1 MSSSKPVRVLRT
13 TTLLLLV
20 ASLSGCASSSLFGR
34 RVMSEHECMTR
45 VMYFESNRSS
55 PEGMLA
61 VGTVVMNR
69 VESKQYP
76 NSVCAVVGQ
85 KSQFAP
91 GVLTREMGKGSR
103 LAAQMATKVLKGGRH
118 SYVRDAKFFHTAGM
132 TFPYTN
138 MHYLVEAGGNV
149 FYEKRKN
156 ARRKSDPAFVN
167 PPGLEAANRAAR
179 VMLMG
184 YQTTPAQGGYA
195 SAPVE
200 AIQARAPQRLAPVA
214 PRQPQAVP
222 LPATPPAGEDS
233 YAASAPPS
241 AGDAMMEPI
250 SLDDVIAANG
260 GF

>member
-1 MSSSKPVRVLRT
+1 MT
-13 TTLLLLV
+13 
-20 ASLSGCASSSLFGR
+20 A
-34 RVMSEHECMTR
+34 HECMTR

-69 VESKQYP
+69 VKSDKYP

-85 KSQFAP
+85 KNQFAP
-91 GVLTREMGKGSR
+91 GVLSREMGKGSR
-103 LAAQMATKVLKGGRH
+103 LAASMATKVLNGGRH
-118 SYVRDAKFFHTAGM
+118 RYVGNAKFFHTAGM

-149 FYEKRKN
+149 FYEKRKD

-179 VMLMG
+179 VMLLA
-184 YQTTPAQGGYA
+184 YKTAPTQNIDSSAPAQ
-195 SAPVE
+195 
-200 AIQARAPQRLAPVA
+200 AIHAQVPSLKA
-214 PRQPQAVP
+214 PRSQPDPRALPVP
-222 LPATPPAGEDS
+222 TEPPYAE
-233 YAASAPPS
+233 AASTVSAERPKS
-241 AGDAMMEPI
+241 AGHAMLQPI
-250 SLDDVIAANG
+250 SIDDVIAANG

>member
-1 MSSSKPVRVLRT
+1 MLPSLSAPLLRKSA
-13 TTLLLLV
+13 LLMLA
-20 ASLSGCASSSLFGR
+20 ASLTGCGSTSWMGR

-85 KSQFAP
+85 KNQFAP
-91 GVLTREMGKGSR
+91 GVLSREMGKGSR

-184 YQTTPAQGGYA
+184 YQTTPAQKGYK
-195 SAPVE
+195 SAPIE
-200 AIQARAPQRLAPVA
+200 AIAATASPSVGPAAADR
-214 PRQPQAVP
+214 PQAVP
-222 LPATPPAGEDS
+222 MPAAP
-233 YAASAPPS
+233 PPS
-241 AGDAMMEPI
+241 AGEAMLQPI
-250 SLDDVIAANG
+250 SIDDVIAANG

>member
-1 MSSSKPVRVLRT
+1 
-13 TTLLLLV
+13 
-20 ASLSGCASSSLFGR
+20 
-34 RVMSEHECMTR
+34 MSEHECMTR

-85 KSQFAP
+85 PNQFAP
-91 GVLTREMGKGSR
+91 GVLTRRMDRGSR
-103 LAAQMATKVLKGGRH
+103 LAAAMASKVLDGGRH
-118 SYVRDAKFFHTAGM
+118 RYVGNAKFFHTAGM

-156 ARRKSDPAFVN
+156 SRQKSDPAFVN

-184 YQTTPAQGGYA
+184 YQTTPAQTIYA
-195 SAPVE
+195 APTARLVKSARQAQPA
-200 AIQARAPQRLAPVA
+200 AIPLPGTPPQGDVASLGERPA
-214 PRQPQAVP
+214 PR
-222 LPATPPAGEDS
+222 
-233 YAASAPPS
+233 
-241 AGDAMMEPI
+241 AGDAMLAPI
-250 SLDDVIAANG
+250 SIDEIIAQG
-260 GF
+260 GGIQ

>member
-1 MSSSKPVRVLRT
+1 MSSSKSARAFRNA
-13 TTLLLLV
+13 TLLLLA
-20 ASLSGCASSSLFGR
+20 ASLSGCGSTSFMGR

-69 VESKQYP
+69 VESEKYP

-85 KSQFAP
+85 KNQFAP
-91 GVLTREMGKGSR
+91 GVLSREMGKGSK

-179 VMLMG
+179 VMLTG
-184 YQTTPAQGGYA
+184 YQTTPTQSGYD
-195 SAPVE
+195 SAPV
-200 AIQARAPQRLAPVA
+200 QALRAQAPKRLAPA

-222 LPATPPAGEDS
+222 LPATPPAGQEIH
-233 YAASAPPS
+233 AASATS
-241 AGDAMMEPI
+241 AGAAMLEPI

>member
-1 MSSSKPVRVLRT
+1 M
-13 TTLLLLV
+13 
-20 ASLSGCASSSLFGR
+20 GR

-69 VESKQYP
+69 VESEKYP

-85 KSQFAP
+85 KKQFAP
-91 GVLTREMGKGSR
+91 GVLSREMGKGSK
-103 LAAQMATKVLKGGRH
+103 LAAEMATKVMKGGRH

-179 VMLMG
+179 VMLTG
-184 YQTTPAQGGYA
+184 YQTTSAQRGYR
-195 SAPVE
+195 SAPV
-200 AIQARAPQRLAPVA
+200 QALAAQAPRGLAPAHV
-214 PRQPQAVP
+214 RQPQALPVPAAPP
-222 LPATPPAGEDS
+222 LPMETF
-233 YAASAPPS
+233 AASAPMQSS
-241 AGDAMMEPI
+241 AGQAMLQPI
-250 SLDDVIAANG
+250 SIDDVIAANG

>member
-1 MSSSKPVRVLRT
+1 MMSPKSVQAFKTTATLVVLA
-13 TTLLLLV
+13 
-20 ASLSGCASSSLFGR
+20 ASLSGCASSSMFGR

-69 VESKQYP
+69 VENEKYP
-76 NSVCAVVGQ
+76 GSVCAVVGQ

-91 GVLTREMGKGSR
+91 GVLSREMGKGSQ

-118 SYVRDAKFFHTAGM
+118 RYVRNAKFFHTAGM

-156 ARRKSDPAFVN
+156 SRSKRDPAFVN
-167 PPGLEAANRAAR
+167 PPGLEAANRSAR
-179 VMLMG
+179 LMLMS
-184 YQTTPAQGGYA
+184 YQTAPAQQIYPSVPAGYTTEPSSA
-195 SAPVE
+195 RAAAALPIPATTAETTFASPSAP
-200 AIQARAPQRLAPVA
+200 Q
-214 PRQPQAVP
+214 
-222 LPATPPAGEDS
+222 
-233 YAASAPPS
+233 S
-241 AGDAMMEPI
+241 AGDAMLQPI
-250 SLDDVIAANG
+250 DINDLIASG
-260 GF
+260 GN